1 MIRSARSS
9 DLPAV
14 LAMVRK
20 LHVSTRQ
27 MAPFDDDMTMRTL
40 LHLMTGSRSLL
51 AVSEVGERLN
61 GFVAATVAYGSVST
75 VPFAQEHG
83 WWGEGGCGLRLL
95 KHYEKWAKGEGC
107 SFARMCTPPHNEM
120 AATILRKCGYVH
132 AESVWVKAI

>member
-27 MAPFDDDMTMRTL
+27 MAPFDGDMTMRTL

-51 AVSEVGERLN
+51 AVSEVDERLN

-120 AATILRKCGYVH
+120 AAKLLEKRGYAL
-132 AESVWVKAI
+132 AELVWVKAI